1 MGFKSQFAADLDKTN
16 KGVWITLG
24 KTEDGKDIRMRV
36 ASMDNGNQAY
46 STAVHEVNR
55 EFAAVNGEREPNHE
69 EAKEMT
75 RKVVSE
81 TVVTEWE
88 NVFDEDK
95 LPIKCTPENVYDI
108 ISDPALYRVYARI
121 LMAAGEQKRFD
132 PAKVAG
138 EAKN

>member
-24 KTEDGKDIRMRV
+24 KTKDDKEIRMRI

-46 STAVHEVNR
+46 STAVHEINR
-55 EFAAVNGEREPNHE
+55 EFASVNGEREANHE

-75 RKVVSE
+75 RKVVAE

-88 NVFDEDK
+88 NVQDEAG
-95 LPIKCTPENVYDI
+95 LAIKCTPENVYDI
-108 ISDPALYRVYARI
+108 ISDPTLYRVYKRI
-121 LMAAGEQKRFD
+121 LIAAGEQTRFD